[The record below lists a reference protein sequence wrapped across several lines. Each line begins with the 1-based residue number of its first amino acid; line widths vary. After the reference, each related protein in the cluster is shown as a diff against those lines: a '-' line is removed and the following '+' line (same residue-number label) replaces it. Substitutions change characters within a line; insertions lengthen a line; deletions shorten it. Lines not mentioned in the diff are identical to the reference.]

1 MSYSHITSKHV
12 KDILDGDPW
21 SNGIK
26 FLLSMNLEGLRTRC
40 PSCKRLGTPV
50 TKWVKGET
58 VKPLYVFHKNGR
70 NGPNACLLSTAE
82 AKEVRPRVSLEKQD
96 IKTLLRNAE
105 PYVLFSGG
113 KDSLC
118 TLDYVKKI
126 ASSIRKEVTAI
137 HVDTTAGFPEVTRY
151 VKRVCKKMDINLVI
165 VGPKTDYF
173 TLAKKWGIPSANSRW
188 CCKTLKIQPITKFLK
203 TITGQKIVFDGIR
216 GAESALRA
224 KYLPVW
230 FHPSFN
236 CLSVSPIFRWSNEEI
251 YSYIKKKSLPESPAF
266 KLGSS
271 GECWCGAYKKRSD
284 FEDLYRLHPEIYNKL
299 IKIEK
304 SNKYG
309 FTFVYEKGTKV
320 TLKEL
325 RKEIQRKKRR
335 KNNGRIK

>member
-1 MSYSHITSKHV
+1 MDNSKKASENFNHR
-12 KDILDGDPW
+12 LNGDPW
-21 SNGIK
+21 LQGIN

-50 TKWVKGET
+50 TKWVKGEP

-70 NGPNACLLSTAE
+70 NGPNACLLSTTEAE
-82 AKEVRPRVSLEKQD
+82 QVRPKITLQRQD
-96 IKTLLRNAE
+96 IRTLLQNTE
-105 PYVLFSGG
+105 PFVLFSGG

-118 TLDYVKKI
+118 TLDYIKKI
-126 ASSIRKEVTAI
+126 ASNIRKEVTAI
-137 HVDTTAGFPEVTRY
+137 HVDTTAGFPEVTKY
-151 VKRVCKKMDINLVI
+151 VKKVCKKMEVHLEI

-173 TLAKKWGIPSANSRW
+173 SLAKKWGIPSANSRW

-203 TITGQKIVFDGIR
+203 SITGPKIVFDGIR
-216 GAESALRA
+216 GAESATRA

-236 CLSVSPIFRWSNEEI
+236 CLSVSPIFNWSNEDI
-251 YSYIKKKSLPESPAF
+251 HSYIKEKALPKSPAF
-266 KLGSS
+266 KLGTS

-284 FEDLYRLHPEIYNKL
+284 FEDLYRVHPEIYNEL
-299 IKIEK
+299 IKVEE

-309 FTFVYEKGTKV
+309 FTFVYEKGTKI

-325 RKEIQRKKRR
+325 KKEIHRKKRS
-335 KNNGRIK
+335 KNNGQVQ